1 MQIALNY
8 YDWNSEFVQ
17 ARHCYEV
24 IRRHNRQII
33 VMQPVKGGILALAPE
48 SVQSEMEKMLPD
60 MTPASWA
67 IRFAAGLDGVIVVLS
82 GMSNLQQIKDNT
94 SYMQEFVSLNQQE
107 QEVLERTVAAMK
119 QDKAIAC
126 SQCGKCNA
134 ACLEDI
140 YVSDILSTYNTI
152 MRQRE
157 QGLDVNVELN
167 YYRPLK
173 RRQHGGDLCD
183 NCGKC
188 NMVCPMQLDV
198 MSELKRASEFQDEH
212 SFGNSNDSKEEL
224 YEHTGIKWKSSFKG
238 QYQTNDKCVSGRC

>member
-1 MQIALNY
+1 MKEAGKIRHLGMSYHDSQEALDRILTEHPEVEFVQIALNY
-8 YDWNSEFVQ
+8 YHWNSEFVQ

-24 IRRHNRQII
+24 IRRHNRQVI

-48 SVQSEMEKMLPD
+48 SAQSEMEKMLPD

-67 IRFAAGLDGVIVVLS
+67 I
-82 GMSNLQQIKDNT
+82 
-94 SYMQEFVSLNQQE
+94 
-107 QEVLERTVAAMK
+107 
-119 QDKAIAC
+119 AC

-134 ACLEDI
+134 ACPEDI
-140 YVSDILSTYNTI
+140 YVSDILATYNTI

-212 SFGNSNDSKEEL
+212 SF
-224 YEHTGIKWKSSFKG
+224 W
-238 QYQTNDKCVSGRC
+238 